1 MTLTSPESQV
11 TRSRLFVNS
20 GERRVNGDILTR
32 LNQKYLHDRNCDV
45 TCQQNQT
52 QRLHVDVPTKS
63 KARKIMRALWYEHY
77 LESTS
82 DVALTAA
89 TDMKET

>member
-1 MTLTSPESQV
+1 MGLSVQKIVVQV
-11 TRSRLFVNS
+11 TTKIEHETFTSS
-20 GERRVNGDILTR
+20 
-32 LNQKYLHDRNCDV
+32 
-45 TCQQNQT
+45 
-52 QRLHVDVPTKS
+52 HVEVPTKS